1 MNVLKIEYISTDEL
15 IPYINNSRTH
25 SESQVKQIAASI
37 SEFGFTNP
45 ILIDE
50 QNTVIAGHGRL
61 LAADFLSLSKVPSI
75 RLTGLT
81 DEQRQA
87 YVIADN
93 KLALNA
99 AWDEEML
106 KQEIETLQM
115 LDFDLDLIGFSDSEI
130 TSLFLEQEEGANNA
144 EEEWTDMPEFNQPDD
159 TSYRHV
165 IVHFETPDDAQEFF
179 SIIGQSDTGKTK
191 SIWFPQQERMDTESK
206 RYE

>member
-1 MNVLKIEYISTDEL
+1 MLEIEYVATDDL

-25 SESQVKQIAASI
+25 SESQIKQIAASI
-37 SEFGFTNP
+37 REFGFTNP

-130 TSLFLEQEEGANNA
+130 ASLFLEQEEGANNA
-144 EEEWTDMPEFNQPDD
+144 EEEWTNMPEFDQPDN

-165 IVHFETPDDAQEFF
+165 IVHFDNQDDVKEFF
-179 SIIGQSDTGKTK
+179 SIIGQSSTDKTK
-191 SIWFPQQERMDTESK
+191 SIWYPEIDRMDTESR
-206 RYE
+206 RYK

>member
-1 MNVLKIEYISTDEL
+1 MENWAANKIEIKLVDDL
-15 IPYINNSRTH
+15 IPYDRNPKIHPDTQIDQLANSIREWGWTM
-25 SESQVKQIAASI
+25 
-37 SEFGFTNP
+37 P

-50 QNTVIAGHGRL
+50 NDQIIAGHGRL

-115 LDFDLDLIGFSDSEI
+115 LDFDISLIGFNVDELAYMLNSDDDLDIDITEETYKENQKWKQKKEWKGCIYGFDKKIPTIGIKSE
-130 TSLFLEQEEGANNA
+130 
-144 EEEWTDMPEFNQPDD
+144 
-159 TSYRHV
+159 YR
-165 IVHFETPDDAQEFF
+165 T
-179 SIIGQSDTGKTK
+179 
-191 SIWFPQQERMDTESK
+191 RL
-206 RYE
+206 

>member
-1 MNVLKIEYISTDEL
+1 MLEIEYVATDDL

-99 AWDEEML
+99 AWNEEML

-130 TSLFLEQEEGANNA
+130 ASLFLEKEYGANNA
-144 EEEWTDMPEFNQPDD
+144 EEEWTDMPEFNQPDT
-159 TSYRHV
+159 TSMRHV
-165 IVHFETPDDAQEFF
+165 IVHFDTEEDAKEFF
-179 SIIGQSDTGKTK
+179 NRIGIRDTGKTK
-191 SIWFPQQERMDTESK
+191 SFWFPQKENDVLK
-206 RYE
+206 DKAYV

>member
-1 MNVLKIEYISTDEL
+1 MLKIEYVATNDL

-130 TSLFLEQEEGANNA
+130 TSLFLEKEYGEINP
-144 EEEWTDMPEFNQPDD
+144 EEEWTDMPEFNQPD
-159 TSYRHV
+159 TKSMRHV
-165 IVHFETPDDAQEFF
+165 IVHFDTEENTKEFF
-179 SIIGQSDTGKTK
+179 NRIGVGDTGKTK
-191 SIWFPQQERMDTESK
+191 SFWFPQKENDVLK
-206 RYE
+206 DKAYV

>member
-1 MNVLKIEYISTDEL
+1 MNVLEIEYVATDDL

-25 SESQVKQIAASI
+25 SESQIKQIAASI
-37 SEFGFTNP
+37 REFGFTNP

-130 TSLFLEQEEGANNA
+130 ASLFLEQEEGANNA
-144 EEEWTDMPEFNQPDD
+144 EEEWTNMPEFDQPDN

-165 IVHFETPDDAQEFF
+165 IVHFDNQDDVKEFF
-179 SIIGQSDTGKTK
+179 SIIGQSSTDKTK
-191 SIWFPQQERMDTESK
+191 SIWYPEIDRMDTESR
-206 RYE
+206 RYK